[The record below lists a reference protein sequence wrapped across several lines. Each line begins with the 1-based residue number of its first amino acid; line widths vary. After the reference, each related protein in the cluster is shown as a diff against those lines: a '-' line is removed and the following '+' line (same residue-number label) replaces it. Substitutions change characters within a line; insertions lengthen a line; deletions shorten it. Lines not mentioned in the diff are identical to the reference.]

1 MKCSRCGTDSKT
13 EICTKCT
20 ETKGYKKDAGKPRP
34 ALMATGALMEL
45 AKVLQYGANKY
56 DDDNWRHGMRWRR
69 VADAALRHFFS
80 WLGGERLDPETGL
93 PHLAHCMCNIM
104 FLLEYEL
111 TSTGIDDRWKGKKD
125 EHDEP
130 SSTLAHPLTTCK
142 FPGCKVCDIPRLARS
157 E

>member
-1 MKCSRCGTDSKT
+1 MKCSRCGTESTT
-13 EICTKCT
+13 EICPKCT

-34 ALMATGALMEL
+34 ALMATGALIEL
-45 AKVLQYGANKY
+45 SKVLQYGANKY

-69 VADAALRHFFS
+69 VADAGLRHLLA
-80 WLGGERLDPETGL
+80 WLGGEKMDPETGL

-111 TSTGIDDRWKGKKD
+111 TNTGIDDRWKGTKN
-125 EHDEP
+125 EP
-130 SSTLAHPLTTCK
+130 EGASQHISVPGSCPVL
-142 FPGCKVCDIPRLARS
+142 GCKVCAVPKVTRP